1 MDRRTVQL
9 HVAGQSYKVVTSA
22 ADDELSRLA
31 AVVESKVSELV
42 PRGRPVQP
50 QAVLLAALALAHD
63 LEEERARRE
72 ALERRTRDLLRRV
85 LVRIDRALESG
96 DNA

>member
-1 MDRRTVQL
+1 MQL

-50 QAVLLAALALAHD
+50 QAVLLAALALAHE
-63 LEEERARRE
+63 LEGERAKRE

-85 LVRIDRALESG
+85 LNRIDSALEGG
-96 DNA
+96 DGA